1 MKGEVLNYDDNS
13 GVGQISGA
21 DGIRY
26 SFTRADLK
34 QLLPISRGSR
44 VDFDFEGKQAKDIY
58 VDNAA
63 PQPVAA
69 AASQFVSGVQPYNGP
84 IEPDLGL
91 WGYFASAFT
100 RKYANFSGRARRK
113 EYWGFYL
120 FVAILFV
127 VLAIIVFAIAAAAGT
142 SSSASSSGNGVSNI
156 VAGVG
161 VIGLILFGIFALV
174 LILPALAVT
183 TRRFHDIGW
192 SGWIVLLLYV
202 LSIIPYVGFIISI
215 IFHGGGVHRLA
226 AGQQQIRSAAQG
238 GVRHGAQ

>member
-1 MKGEVLNYDDNS
+1 MKGEVLNYDDNA
-13 GVGQISGA
+13 GTGQISGA

-34 QLLPISRGSR
+34 QLVPISRGSR
-44 VDFDFEGKQAKDIY
+44 VDFDFEGKNAKDIY
-58 VDNAA
+58 IDSAA
-63 PQPVAA
+63 PQPVQAA
-69 AASQFVSGVQPYNGP
+69 ANQFVSGVQPYNGP

-91 WGYFASAFT
+91 WGYFVQAFT

-120 FVAILFV
+120 FTVILFF
-127 VLAIIVFAIAAAAGT
+127 VLALIVFAIAAAVGNGGSAG
-142 SSSASSSGNGVSNI
+142 ASSSNAVSNM

-161 VIGLILFGIFALV
+161 VIGIILFGIFILV

-215 IFHGGGVHRLA
+215 VFLVVACIDSQPGTNKYGPPPKAV
-226 AGQQQIRSAAQG
+226 
-238 GVRHGAQ
+238 